1 MKEKLL
7 GMLLSNKP
15 NSLEEF
21 FFFFFF
27 FFFFGVGGFV
37 YFL

>member
-27 FFFFGVGGFV
+27 NLIDVGSI
-37 YFL
+37 

>member
-27 FFFFGVGGFV
+27 LIELLLAVFDNV
-37 YFL
+37 